1 MDRKNFLDE
10 YKRIQKKLKE
20 YSIILKNHGKI
31 KEIEFDRLYYIYENF
46 NFYPYMDTHQKLINN
61 QLKKNKENRILYFN
75 EIKENK
81 DLFNKWINIIYSLMY
96 LLESN
101 NYYHNKLNWMC

>member
-1 MDRKNFLDE
+1 M
-10 YKRIQKKLKE
+10 I
-20 YSIILKNHGKI
+20 YSIIDNNLENKNKHYIELKKN
-31 KEIEFDRLYYIYENF
+31 
-46 NFYPYMDTHQKLINN
+46 
-61 QLKKNKENRILYFN
+61 LKKNKENRILYFN